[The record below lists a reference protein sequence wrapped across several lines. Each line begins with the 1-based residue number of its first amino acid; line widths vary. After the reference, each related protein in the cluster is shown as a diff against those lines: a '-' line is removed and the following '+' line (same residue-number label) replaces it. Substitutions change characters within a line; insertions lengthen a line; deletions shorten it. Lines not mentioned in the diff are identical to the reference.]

1 MAATQLKQIQDVAG
15 ALLRSFQLGR
25 HDGWTPARLRQ
36 HQLRRLNALV
46 RHAVEQSPFYRQH
59 YRDLPLHQQI
69 DLRSLPT
76 VDKRIVMENF
86 DRIVTDRRLTRAAL
100 ESEIGRSGPGSYFL
114 GQYRVLSTTG
124 TSGVRGI
131 FVYDRPAWQIVLANT
146 MRWRRF
152 AGIRARLPRRLRIC
166 SIGAD
171 VAAHISR
178 SIPESGDVGLF
189 KLLALNALQPLPDL
203 VAALNRFRPDVL
215 MPYPSI
221 AALLADQQVSGRLT
235 IQPHAVLTH
244 SEALSGEMRRRIAEA
259 WQASVFDHY
268 GLTEEPH
275 VACECGEHAGLHI
288 FEDLSIVEVVDAD
301 GAPVPSGMLGSRY
314 LLTNLYNRVQPLI
327 RYEVTDLIATTDEPC
342 ACGRPFARIVKIGGR
357 EEHML
362 LLRDRAG
369 RQVAVP
375 PLTLTSSLDVM
386 PELVEYE
393 LHHSAGRIAVA
404 AVVREGV
411 DQHALCARIA
421 ERLGNVLR
429 GLGAEP
435 PEIVVELPTALE
447 RCRERMGKL
456 EQVHVAQPRGGHADT
471 VS

>member
-1 MAATQLKQIQDVAG
+1 
-15 ALLRSFQLGR
+15 
-25 HDGWTPARLRQ
+25 
-36 HQLRRLNALV
+36 
-46 RHAVEQSPFYRQH
+46 
-59 YRDLPLHQQI
+59 
-69 DLRSLPT
+69 
-76 VDKRIVMENF
+76 
-86 DRIVTDRRLTRAAL
+86 
-100 ESEIGRSGPGSYFL
+100 
-114 GQYRVLSTTG
+114 
-124 TSGVRGI
+124 
-131 FVYDRPAWQIVLANT
+131 
-146 MRWRRF
+146 
-152 AGIRARLPRRLRIC
+152 
-166 SIGAD
+166 
-171 VAAHISR
+171 
-178 SIPESGDVGLF
+178 
-189 KLLALNALQPLPDL
+189 
-203 VAALNRFRPDVL
+203 

-221 AALLADQQVSGRLT
+221 AALLAGQQLSGRLA

-244 SEALSGEMRRRIAEA
+244 SEALSGEMLRRIAEA

-327 RYEVTDLIATTDEPC
+327 RYEVTDLIATADEPC

>member
-1 MAATQLKQIQDVAG
+1 MTATQLKQIQDVAG

-36 HQLRRLNALV
+36 HQLLRLNALV
-46 RHAVEQSPFYRQH
+46 RHAVEQSPFYRQY
-59 YRDLPLHQQI
+59 YRGLPLHQQI

-76 VDKRIVMENF
+76 VDKRTVMENF
-86 DRIVTDRRLTRAAL
+86 DYIVTDRRLTRTAL
-100 ESEIGRSGPGSYFL
+100 EDETALSGSGSHFL

-131 FVYDRPAWQIVLANT
+131 FVYDRHAWQIVLANT
-146 MRWRRF
+146 IRWHRF
-152 AGIRARLPRRLRIC
+152 AGLRPRLPRRLRIC

-189 KLLALNALQPLPDL
+189 KLLTLSATQPLPDL

-221 AALLADQQVSGRLT
+221 AALLAEQQLSGRLA

-244 SEALSGEMRRRIAEA
+244 SEALSGEMRRRIAKA
-259 WQASVFDHY
+259 WRASVFDHY

-275 VACECGEHAGLHI
+275 VACECREHAGLHI

-301 GAPVPSGMLGSRY
+301 GAPVPSGTLGSRY

-357 EEHML
+357 KEQML
-362 LLRDRAG
+362 LLRDSAG

-375 PLTLTSSLDVM
+375 PLTLSSCLDVM
-386 PELVEYE
+386 PELVEYQ
-393 LHHSAGRIAVA
+393 LRHSGARIEVLAVP
-404 AVVREGV
+404 RQGV
-411 DQHALCARIA
+411 DRHALGARIA
-421 ERLGNVLR
+421 RQLGDIVR

-435 PEIVVELPTALE
+435 PEIVVVLPTALE
-447 RCRERMGKL
+447 QSRDRMGKL
-456 EQVHVAQPRGGHADT
+456 QQVHVTQPPAAGALRNR
-471 VS
+471 